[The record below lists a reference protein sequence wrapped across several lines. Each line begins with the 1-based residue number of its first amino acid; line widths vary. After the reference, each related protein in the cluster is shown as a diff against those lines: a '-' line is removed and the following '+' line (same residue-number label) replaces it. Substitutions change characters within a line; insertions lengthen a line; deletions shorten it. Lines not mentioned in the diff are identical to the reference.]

1 MKKTIRLRE
10 SELTNLVNKII
21 NEDLSMMKDELLSAA
36 EGMSEAE
43 KGGWVKLIKEC
54 IAEFDE
60 ENPDFSRD
68 MKVEAV
74 LSGLMLLFI
83 FGAILLD
90 FDIATI
96 VGGGALVM
104 LGSEQIKKWKK
115 VIECAKNKKSNVNNT
130 MEESIMKK
138 TIRLTESELINLV
151 QRIIKE
157 DEMTSNKGFT
167 IAELYKKSGY
177 TAPLP
182 NRLVI
187 SSFKGTS
194 IKVDGVDKTSGSIN
208 PTSKISCQGNC
219 EIEFTDVQDLG
230 KMTITIKGGVPKL
243 FVTPE

>member
-43 KGGWVKLIKEC
+43 KGGLVKLIKEC

-74 LSGLMLLFI
+74 LSGLILLFI

-90 FDIATI
+90 FDIAA
-96 VGGGALVM
+96 VLGGGGLVM
-104 LGSEQIKKWKK
+104 LGNEQVKKWKK
-115 VIECAKNKKSNVNNT
+115 VIECAKNKKNNVNNT

-157 DEMTSNKGFT
+157 EEMTSNKGFT
-167 IAELYKKSGY
+167 IVELYKKSRY
-177 TAPLP
+177 TASLP

-187 SSFKGTS
+187 SSIKGK
-194 IKVDGVDKTSGSIN
+194 IKVDGVDKTVGSIN
-208 PTSKISCQGNC
+208 PNSKILCQGNC
-219 EIEFTDVQDLG
+219 EIEFKEVVG
-230 KMTITIKGGVPKL
+230 FGEMSITIRGGVTKL
-243 FVTPE
+243 FVTTE